1 MSNLENPSVQRVCR
15 ALTQADS
22 PAEVIELSETARS
35 AQDAADSI
43 GTELGSIVKSLVFAV
58 DGKPVMALVAGDR
71 QCNTEALATALGFE
85 GKAKRADPDLVR
97 EATGFAIGGVPPV
110 AHETKLPIVIDA
122 SLARFETVYAAA
134 GHPYCVFATS
144 VAELQRPT
152 GAKLSE
158 YIGTARPVDTLPQKP
173 NSTIPAR

>member
-1 MSNLENPSVQRVCR
+1 MSNLDYPSVMRVR
-15 ALTQADS
+15 AWLADASS
-22 PAEVIELSETARS
+22 PAEVIELNETARS

-43 GTELGSIVKSLVFAV
+43 DTELGSIVKSLVFAV
-58 DGKPVMALVAGDR
+58 AGKPVMALVAGDR
-71 QCNTEALATALGFE
+71 QCDTKALAVALGLD
-85 GKAKRADPDLVR
+85 GKVKRADADLVR

-144 VAELQRPT
+144 VAELARIT
-152 GAKLSE
+152 GAEIKE
-158 YIGTARPVDTLPQKP
+158 GIGTAG
-173 NSTIPAR
+173 

>member
-1 MSNLENPSVQRVCR
+1 MSDLDHPSVMRVR
-15 ALTQADS
+15 AWLADASS
-22 PAEVIELSETARS
+22 PAEVIELNETARS

-43 GTELGSIVKSLVFAV
+43 DTELGSIVKSLVFAV
-58 DGKPVMALVAGDR
+58 AGKPVMALVAGDR
-71 QCNTEALATALGFE
+71 QCNTKALAVALGLD
-85 GKAKRADPDLVR
+85 GKVKRADADLVR

-144 VAELQRPT
+144 VAELARIT
-152 GAKLSE
+152 GAEIKE
-158 YIGTARPVDTLPQKP
+158 GIGTAG
-173 NSTIPAR
+173 